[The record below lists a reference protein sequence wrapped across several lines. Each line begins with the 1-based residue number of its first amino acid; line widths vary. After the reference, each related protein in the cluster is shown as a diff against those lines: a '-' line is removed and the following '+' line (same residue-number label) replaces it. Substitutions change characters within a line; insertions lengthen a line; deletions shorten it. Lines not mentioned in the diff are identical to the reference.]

1 MSKKIYYTAFLIF
14 ISCSLSA
21 QVKIIT
27 KADSLF
33 IGIDNEVIIQSPKIA
48 VEKLSVNVNG
58 GTVSGSNGKY
68 IIHCSAPNTDASIKI
83 FYRKNLVAEKKL
95 AVLQISDPLIFVAG
109 DTLVR
114 EGIISKKHL
123 LTFNSLVVKTN
134 VPFLAMNVIGF
145 DFKRMTNNT
154 VTDSLKNSSYLFSPE
169 MKQILIKSMKGDVL
183 FFENIS
189 STGPDNAAMIHEQ
202 IKLIV
207 SD

>member
-1 MSKKIYYTAFLIF
+1 MSKKLFYTACLIF
-14 ISCSLSA
+14 ISSSLFA

-27 KADSLF
+27 RANSFF
-33 IGIDNEVIIQSPKIA
+33 IGIDNEVIIQSAKIP
-48 VEKLSVNVNG
+48 VEKLSLNVNG
-58 GTVSGSNGKY
+58 GTVSGSKGKY
-68 IIHCSAPNTDASIKI
+68 IVRCSAPNSNASIKI
-83 FYRKNLVAEKKL
+83 FYRENLVAEKKL
-95 AVLQISDPLIFVAG
+95 AVLRISDPLIFVAG

-114 EGIISKKHL
+114 GGMISKKHL
-123 LTFNSLVVKTN
+123 LTFNSLVVKIN
-134 VPFLAMNVIGF
+134 VPFLAMNVIRF
-145 DFKRMTNNT
+145 DFKLMTNKT

-183 FFENIS
+183 IFENIS

>member
-1 MSKKIYYTAFLIF
+1 M
-14 ISCSLSA
+14 
-21 QVKIIT
+21 
-27 KADSLF
+27 F

-58 GTVSGSNGKY
+58 GTVSGSKGKY

-83 FYRKNLVAEKKL
+83 FYKKKLVAEKKL
-95 AVLQISDPLIFVAG
+95 AVLRISDPLIFVAG

-114 EGIISKKHL
+114 GGMISKKHL
-123 LTFNSLVVKTN
+123 LTFNSLVVKIN
-134 VPFLAMNVIGF
+134 VPFLAMNVIRF
-145 DFKRMTNNT
+145 DFKRMKNNT
-154 VTDSLKNSSYLFSPE
+154 VADSLKNSSYLFSPE

-183 FFENIS
+183 IFENIS

>member
-1 MSKKIYYTAFLIF
+1 VNKKIYNTAFLIF
-14 ISCSLSA
+14 ISCSLFA

-27 KADSLF
+27 RADSLF
-33 IGIDNEVIIQSPKIA
+33 IGIDNEVIIQSSKIA
-48 VEKLSVNVNG
+48 VEKLSINVNG

-95 AVLQISDPLIFVAG
+95 AVLRISDPLIFVAG

-114 EGIISKKHL
+114 EGVISKKHL

-134 VPFLAMNVIGF
+134 VPFLALSVIRF
-145 DFKRMTNNT
+145 DFKRMSNNIL
-154 VTDSLKNSSYLFSPE
+154 TDSLKNEGY
-169 MKQILIKSMKGDVL
+169 ILSLEIKRSLKKAMKGDVII
-183 FFENIS
+183 FENAF
-189 STGPDNAAMIHEQ
+189 STGADDNSTYRQ
-202 IKLIV
+202 LIKLIV

>member
-1 MSKKIYYTAFLIF
+1 MSKKFFYTACLIF
-14 ISCSLSA
+14 ISSSLFA

-27 KADSLF
+27 RVDSLF

-58 GTVSGSNGKY
+58 GTVSGSKGKY

-83 FYRKNLVAEKKL
+83 FYKKKLVAEKKL
-95 AVLQISDPLIFVAG
+95 AVLRISDPLIFVAG

-114 EGIISKKHL
+114 GGMISKKHL
-123 LTFNSLVVKTN
+123 LTFNSLVVKIN
-134 VPFLAMNVIGF
+134 VPFLAMNVIRF
-145 DFKRMTNNT
+145 DFKRMKNNT
-154 VTDSLKNSSYLFSPE
+154 VADSLKNSSYLFSPE
-169 MKQILIKSMKGDVL
+169 MIQILIKSMKGDML
-183 FFENIS
+183 IFENIS
-189 STGPDNAAMIHEQ
+189 STGRDNAAMIHEQ